1 MKKLEPY
8 YHSMFNILFYIV
20 AFIILGIFMYAAIVL
35 TEKHPWLQ
43 VQFATL
49 WFLGFVTVLLF
60 TFQEICEIGRIK
72 KLQKRFREKK

>member
-8 YHSMFNILFYIV
+8 YSSLFNILFFIV
-20 AFIILGIFMYAAIVL
+20 VFIMFGILMYTAIIL

-49 WFLGFVTVLLF
+49 WFLGFVTALFF
-60 TFQEICEIGRIK
+60 TFQEICEIGRIR
-72 KLQKRFREKK
+72 KLRKRSQGKD